1 MDLFT
6 KNGKPLQVN
15 GEFVYSRSGAV
26 VGRIKGERV
35 FGPDGKYVGSIVNDR
50 LIYRSTQSAAIS
62 SPFSQARR
70 AGTARAN
77 RVGSAAWGDEPT
89 IPD

>member
-6 KNGKPLQVN
+6 KNGKPLQVR

-35 FGPDGKYVGSIVNDR
+35 FGTDGKYVGSIVKDR
-50 LIYRSTQSAAIS
+50 LIYRSTHSAAIS
-62 SPFSQARR
+62 SPFSRASR
-70 AGTARAN
+70 AGIARAN
-77 RVGSAAWGDEPT
+77 RAGSASWGDEPT